1 MIRFS
6 RVVVTFVLAAAPAL
20 SAQKPSDAMTRV
32 EHIADEYMAAYFQ
45 RSPSAAI
52 TYGIPG
58 ARVDRFE
65 DNSLEALKRWR
76 ASEDGW
82 LKSLESVDAAA
93 LAGTSYATTYGL
105 LLETLRASRQA
116 RVCRRELWPVSS
128 LSGAPARYA
137 VLANMQP
144 VGNDSLRRAALLRWS
159 AFPHYL
165 ATEMANEREGLRR
178 GYTAPKDVVR
188 REIEQIDGLV
198 MLSPERSPFFAPAT
212 HDSTAAFRVAFE
224 SLVRDSIATALA
236 RYRDFL
242 SNEYLPKA
250 RSAIAVAANP
260 NGAAC
265 YRALVRQSATVDR
278 DPRALH
284 ELGLQRMDSVEREMR
299 AIAQRSFG
307 TSDLRALFLRIRT
320 DTQYTFH
327 SQAEVVKY
335 ADSLIARAKA
345 AMPKWFGILPKG
357 DVRVEPFPAFQ
368 ERSAPPGQYF
378 AGSDDGTR
386 PGIYRV
392 NTYQPEQ
399 LGRGVLEDVTF
410 HEAIPGHHLQIAI
423 AHERTHAHPVTR
435 YLGNSGFS
443 EGWGLYSERLADE
456 MGLYD
461 TDLGRL
467 GMLNGESFRAARLVV
482 DAGIHALGW
491 TRQQGIDYFLQH
503 TSNSPAQIAA
513 EVDRYISEPGQATA
527 YMIGALEI
535 RRLRGEAQRALGSR
549 FDIRAF
555 HDRVLEDGTVTLPML
570 DTKIHRWIIGQQRMS
585 VR

>member
-1 MIRFS
+1 
-6 RVVVTFVLAAAPAL
+6 
-20 SAQKPSDAMTRV
+20 
-32 EHIADEYMAAYFQ
+32 
-45 RSPSAAI
+45 
-52 TYGIPG
+52 
-58 ARVDRFE
+58 
-65 DNSLEALKRWR
+65 
-76 ASEDGW
+76 
-82 LKSLESVDAAA
+82 
-93 LAGTSYATTYGL
+93 
-105 LLETLRASRQA
+105 
-116 RVCRRELWPVSS
+116 
-128 LSGAPARYA
+128 
-137 VLANMQP
+137 
-144 VGNDSLRRAALLRWS
+144 
-159 AFPHYL
+159 
-165 ATEMANEREGLRR
+165 
-178 GYTAPKDVVR
+178 
-188 REIEQIDGLV
+188 
-198 MLSPERSPFFAPAT
+198 
-212 HDSTAAFRVAFE
+212 
-224 SLVRDSIATALA
+224 
-236 RYRDFL
+236 
-242 SNEYLPKA
+242 
-250 RSAIAVAANP
+250 
-260 NGAAC
+260 
-265 YRALVRQSATVDR
+265 
-278 DPRALH
+278 
-284 ELGLQRMDSVEREMR
+284 MDSVEREMR

-327 SQAEVVKY
+327 SQADVVKY

-410 HEAIPGHHLQIAI
+410 HEAIPWHHLQIAI

-456 MGLYD
+456 MVLYD

-513 EVDRYISEPGQATA
+513 EVYRYIS
-527 YMIGALEI
+527 
-535 RRLRGEAQRALGSR
+535 
-549 FDIRAF
+549 
-555 HDRVLEDGTVTLPML
+555 
-570 DTKIHRWIIGQQRMS
+570 
-585 VR
+585 

>member
-1 MIRFS
+1 
-6 RVVVTFVLAAAPAL
+6 
-20 SAQKPSDAMTRV
+20 
-32 EHIADEYMAAYFQ
+32 
-45 RSPSAAI
+45 
-52 TYGIPG
+52 
-58 ARVDRFE
+58 
-65 DNSLEALKRWR
+65 
-76 ASEDGW
+76 
-82 LKSLESVDAAA
+82 
-93 LAGTSYATTYGL
+93 
-105 LLETLRASRQA
+105 
-116 RVCRRELWPVSS
+116 
-128 LSGAPARYA
+128 
-137 VLANMQP
+137 
-144 VGNDSLRRAALLRWS
+144 
-159 AFPHYL
+159 
-165 ATEMANEREGLRR
+165 
-178 GYTAPKDVVR
+178 
-188 REIEQIDGLV
+188 
-198 MLSPERSPFFAPAT
+198 
-212 HDSTAAFRVAFE
+212 
-224 SLVRDSIATALA
+224 
-236 RYRDFL
+236 
-242 SNEYLPKA
+242 
-250 RSAIAVAANP
+250 
-260 NGAAC
+260 
-265 YRALVRQSATVDR
+265 
-278 DPRALH
+278 
-284 ELGLQRMDSVEREMR
+284 
-299 AIAQRSFG
+299 
-307 TSDLRALFLRIRT
+307 
-320 DTQYTFH
+320 
-327 SQAEVVKY
+327 
-335 ADSLIARAKA
+335 
-345 AMPKWFGILPKG
+345 MPKWFGIQPKG

-392 NTYQPEQ
+392 NAYQPEQ

-482 DAGIHALGW
+482 DAGIHALAW

-570 DTKIHRWIIGQQRMS
+570 DAKIHRWIIEQQRMS